1 MDDLA
6 RVGLDQTEDILHQ
19 RGFAGAA
26 LADQPQN
33 FTAAER
39 EAHVVQH
46 GMVVPP
52 PMLIGVAVPACKAFD
67 F

>member
-26 LADQPQN
+26 FTYKPQN

-39 EAHVVQH
+39 ETHVVQH

-52 PMLIGVAVPACKAFD
+52 PMLISVAVPACKAFD

>member
-6 RVGLDQTEDILHQ
+6 RVGLDQTEDIFHQ
-19 RGFAGAA
+19 RRFAGAA
-26 LADQPQN
+26 LAHEPQN
-33 FTAAER
+33 FAAAER

-46 GMVVPP
+46 GMVVPT